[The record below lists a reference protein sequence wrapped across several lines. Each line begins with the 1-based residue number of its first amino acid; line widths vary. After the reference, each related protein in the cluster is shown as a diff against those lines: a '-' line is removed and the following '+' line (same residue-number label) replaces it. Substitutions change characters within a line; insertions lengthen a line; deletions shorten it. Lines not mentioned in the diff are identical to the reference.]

1 MPKSRLVYVSSHDHR
16 VLIRYSFQ
24 GDPFSTFVS
33 QALDSSSLARAFK
46 SLYEAI
52 KSNTIAQIVIN
63 DVGIEVQ
70 LPPRLD
76 MLLHPVED
84 DDDDG
89 LYERSRSRD
98 ADHYN
103 SYGDGAMVQG
113 NGNLY
118 VDMGLGIGWGAEL
131 SFAWGLPT
139 LAPWKSLLLFDLE
152 AENNDL
158 VRGMSARPGMNEE
171 DQISADRLVRF
182 LQAVSIFD
190 S

>member
-1 MPKSRLVYVSSHDHR
+1 MPKSRLVYVSSHAHR
-16 VLIRYSFQ
+16 ALIYYSFQ

-89 LYERSRSRD
+89 QDMDLTS
-98 ADHYN
+98 
-103 SYGDGAMVQG
+103 AMTR
-113 NGNLY
+113 LHKAR
-118 VDMGLGIGWGAEL
+118 MSL
-131 SFAWGLPT
+131 GLPASPGPST
-139 LAPWKSLLLFDLE
+139 A
-152 AENNDL
+152 
-158 VRGMSARPGMNEE
+158 VRPAAQEDSFEE
-171 DQISADRLVRF
+171 E
-182 LQAVSIFD
+182 QAQAQTSNL
-190 S
+190 